1 VRANFVLSGVA
12 TGIRR
17 NMTMTIALVLSTAI
31 ALAFVGAAILADRE
45 ISNFKHDYEG
55 KLNVSLYLCPPP
67 VQGLKPQGNCAAML
81 TQAEANAKQNK
92 TKVQDEWRK
101 IWTTEKDAVAAR
113 LGKDPMVTSVSF
125 VSEEE
130 AVNRYRKT
138 VPPLVAKTTQVGD
151 LPASFTVKL
160 QNIKA
165 DYDKFV
171 QEYQDVPGVSGT
183 TNESSV
189 LKTLLN
195 VIDGVR
201 LFSIMIAIVVLVASI
216 LLIANTIQVAAA
228 QRKNETSIMRLV
240 GASRWM
246 TELPFMLET
255 VVATF
260 VGGLIA
266 LGLIAAGKEFVLN
279 NVFEVPVQ
287 NGVIPNLSTN
297 DILVAGG
304 LGLIA
309 GVILAALT
317 AFATLRLYVRL

>member
-1 VRANFVLSGVA
+1 MRASFVVSGVA

-17 NMTMTIALVLSTAI
+17 NMTMTIALILSTAI

-45 ISNFKHDYEG
+45 IANFKHDYEG

-67 VQGLKPQGNCAAML
+67 VQGLKPQGNCKAML
-81 TQAEANAKQNK
+81 DQAEKNAKK
-92 TKVQDEWRK
+92 SGKSVATEWRK
-101 IWTTEKDAVAAR
+101 LWGQQKDALAAQ
-113 LGKDPMVTSVSF
+113 LAKDPIVTGVSF
-125 VSEEE
+125 VSEQE
-130 AVNRYRKT
+130 AVDRYRKT
-138 VPPLVAKTTQVGD
+138 VPPLVARTTQVGD
-151 LPASFTVKL
+151 LPASYTITL
-160 QNIKA
+160 QNIKT

-171 QEYQDVPGVSGT
+171 ARYQTQPGVSGT

-201 LFSIMIAIVVLVASI
+201 LFSIMIAVVVLIASI

-266 LGLIAAGKEFVLN
+266 LGLIAAGKQFVLN

-287 NGVIPNLSTN
+287 NGVIPNLDTN

-304 LGLIA
+304 FGVIA
-309 GVILAALT
+309 GILLAAIT

>member
-45 ISNFKHDYEG
+45 IANFKHDYEG

-67 VQGLKPQGNCAAML
+67 VVGLKPLGNCRAML
-81 TQAEANAKQNK
+81 DEAQTAAKKSGNP
-92 TKVQDEWRK
+92 VLDEWRT
-101 IWTTEKDAVAAR
+101 IWTQEKDAISAR
-113 LGKDPMVTSVSF
+113 LAADPIVTSRSF
-125 VSEEE
+125 VSEKE
-130 AVNRYRKT
+130 AVDRYRKT
-138 VPPLVAKTTQVGD
+138 VPPLVARTTQVGD
-151 LPASFTVKL
+151 LPASFTIKL
-160 QNIKA
+160 ANIKT
-165 DYDKFV
+165 DYGKFV
-171 QEYQDVPGVSGT
+171 HEYENQPGVSGT

-201 LFSIMIAIVVLVASI
+201 LFSIMIAVVVLVASV

-260 VGGLIA
+260 IGGLIA

-279 NVFEVPVQ
+279 NVFKVPVQ
-287 NGVIPNLSTN
+287 NGVIPNLSSN

-309 GVILAALT
+309 GVVLAAIT

>member
-17 NMTMTIALVLSTAI
+17 NMTMTIALILSTGI
-31 ALAFVGAAILADRE
+31 ALAFVGAAILASRE
-45 ISNFKHDYEG
+45 ILNFKHNYESR
-55 KLNVSLYLCPPP
+55 LNVSLYMCPPTVKGAIVP
-67 VQGLKPQGNCAAML
+67 TSGPCKGKISVEEF
-81 TQAEANAKQNK
+81 TQNK
-92 TKVQDEWRK
+92 EALETELAADPLVDGTTFISQDEALKRFRK
-101 IWTTEKDAVAAR
+101 TAEPAVAN
-113 LGKDPMVTSVSF
+113 L
-125 VSEEE
+125 
-130 AVNRYRKT
+130 
-138 VPPLVAKTTQVGD
+138 TTKAD
-151 LPASFTVKL
+151 LPASFTITLKD
-160 QNIKA
+160 IKK
-165 DYDKFV
+165 DYDEFV
-171 QEYQDVPGVSGT
+171 KKYKDRPGVSGT
-183 TNESSV
+183 TNQSSV

-201 LFSIMIAIVVLVASI
+201 TFSILIAVVVLVASI

-255 VVATF
+255 ILATF

-266 LGLIAAGKEFVLN
+266 LGLITLGKEFVLN
-279 NVFEVPVQ
+279 NVFKVPVE
-287 NGVIPNLSTN
+287 NGVIPNLGTN

-304 LGLIA
+304 LGIIA
-309 GVILAALT
+309 GIVLSALT